1 MEMADG
7 GWMVMEVEAVLV
19 CFVGTMVLYHRYV
32 VEVP

>member
-19 CFVGTMVLYHRYV
+19 VVLLVLWYCTIDML
-32 VEVP
+32 

>member
-1 MEMADG
+1 MDG
-7 GWMVMEVEAVLV
+7 DGSRSCFGR